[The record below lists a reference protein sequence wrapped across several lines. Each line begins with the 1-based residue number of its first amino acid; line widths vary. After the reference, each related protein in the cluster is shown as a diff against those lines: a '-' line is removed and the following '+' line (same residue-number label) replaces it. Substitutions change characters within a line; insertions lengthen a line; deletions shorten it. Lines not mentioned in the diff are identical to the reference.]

1 MLKPLDGVTTSVDL
15 HREDKRK
22 SLRRL
27 AATAYERELRKKLM
41 ELHDRFH
48 DWLKDRIDAFALSD
62 AIHEFHNGAAR
73 DLYVFYTRGKP
84 EVEVARVVARGVL
97 SRDEVPVPIV
107 EELGPLIEFFE
118 EDSPEQTEGDA
129 V

>member
-1 MLKPLDGVTTSVDL
+1 MDL

-84 EVEVARVVARGVL
+84 EVQVARAVARGVL